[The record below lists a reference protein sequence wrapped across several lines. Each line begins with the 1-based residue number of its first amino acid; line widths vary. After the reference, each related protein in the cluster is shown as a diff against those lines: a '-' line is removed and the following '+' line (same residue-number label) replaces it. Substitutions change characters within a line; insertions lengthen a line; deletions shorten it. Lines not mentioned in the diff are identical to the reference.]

1 MPLILDA
8 RLAGVVRDHVAAL
21 LEREGGD
28 PRDAARVWRSGGW
41 TSYRYGVYL
50 TLMER
55 VVDGTDW
62 QTDQAELA
70 LFRTAPRSR
79 DA

>member
-1 MPLILDA
+1 M
-8 RLAGVVRDHVAAL
+8 AGVVRAHVADL
-21 LEREGGD
+21 LERHGGNGE
-28 PRDAARVWRSGGW
+28 DAARVWRGGGW

-55 VVDGTDW
+55 VVEGTRW
-62 QTDQAELA
+62 KVDQAELA
-70 LFRTAPRSR
+70 LFLTAPRSR